1 MSQEQ
6 IGILKR
12 ALKREKLARKAAEK
26 ILEEKSKE
34 LYANSQ
40 TLEQLLD
47 QKSSQLQGVFENIV
61 DAYLIMDLEGNII
74 KMNEAAIDLFG
85 YDIDLEN
92 LKVSSLIYKPDFE
105 QAINSFNTLY
115 DKGSFTDYTTR
126 IITKDGQIKWVH
138 INGSII
144 YDGAKNA
151 VAAQG
156 IVRDITEDKLRREL
170 IREQK
175 TQLDAIVDNSSFGIV
190 LTHFGKILKTNLS
203 FQNLLGYTEDEFLK
217 LSIKDISFAEDFPL
231 SKDYITKMDSGK
243 LDNFVMTKRYKKKD
257 GSVVWAKTNVNAVND
272 DQGKI
277 KHQVALIEDITEQR
291 EKTLIIQMINDVAKS
306 ILGKES
312 IYEIVKE
319 ITSKIAQYLGTDDC
333 VIYLVNTNEKTVEQ
347 VAAYGSK
354 VNNENHII
362 NKIIFPIGEGITG
375 RVAQSGVAEIIG
387 DTSKDKNYI
396 VDEDVRLSEI
406 TVPIISNGEVIAV
419 IDSEHPEKNY
429 FTKKHLKAIENVAN
443 IVALQL
449 KSAINNRERK
459 KVEAQNKELFSKL
472 EKSNDQLQE
481 YAHIVSHDLKSPLR
495 SINALVNWL
504 KEDNQGK
511 FDEPSLQNFDLIE
524 GTLEKMEQLISD
536 ILEYS
541 KSGSDNYDN
550 TNVDL
555 NILVNDIIKILYVP
569 KHIKIKI
576 SKNLPTIKGDKT
588 KLQQVFQNLISNA
601 IKFTDKN
608 DGLIEIDAEEKK
620 TFYQFSIKDNGI
632 GIDKKFH
639 DKVFKIFHS
648 LNKSKESTGIGLS
661 IVKKIVN
668 LYHGEIWLESLPKI
682 GTTFYFTLK
691 K

>member
-588 KLQQVFQNLISNA
+588 KLQQVFQNLIGNA

-608 DGLIEIDAEEKK
+608 DGLIEIDAVDKK

-648 LNKSKESTGIGLS
+648 LNKSKESSGIGLS